1 MSKALRRKSVDE
13 LAEKFKGQANLVL
26 VDANGLTANQAVE
39 LRREVR
45 EGQARVRLLKNSVAL
60 HTFKKLGLEGFEKHL
75 TGMNVLVYGP
85 DPLSIAK
92 KLVAYK
98 EKHQKGSVKAAVIE
112 GKEMP
117 AAGIVELS
125 KLPGRQELLGQIL
138 GVMQGATTKFVSVL
152 NEIPR
157 SFVGTLQA
165 VADKGKEA
173 K

>member
-60 HTFKKLGLEGFEKHL
+60 HTFKKLGLAGFEKHL

-98 EKHQKGSVKAAVIE
+98 EKHQKGAVKAAVIE

-117 AAGIVELS
+117 AAGILELS
-125 KLPGRQELLGQIL
+125 KLPGRNELLGQIL
-138 GVMQGATTKFVSVL
+138 GVMQGVTTKFVSTL

-157 SFVGTLQA
+157 AFVGTLQA